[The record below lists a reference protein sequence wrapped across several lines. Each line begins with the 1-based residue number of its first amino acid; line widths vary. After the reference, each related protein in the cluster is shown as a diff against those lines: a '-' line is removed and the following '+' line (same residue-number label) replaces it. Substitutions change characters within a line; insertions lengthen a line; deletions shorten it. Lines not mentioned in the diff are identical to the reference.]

1 MSTKKIFAILGLL
14 FLISFIIFCATA
26 NGKDSSN
33 FCIICFL
40 ISFLSLC
47 VMGILGVIE
56 LVKFISK
63 KMHTKNNV
71 VKTHLIRNLDN
82 NNAKPLDALYAQI
95 DTDKEY
101 NRIKRAKYENFR
113 IDKLDLENKK
123 AYILNKDSSKKYTT
137 TLTSCTCKDFKER
150 QKPCKHM
157 IRLAGITKDYP
168 LYQEQEQGVIERL
181 QVLESKYQLI
191 EKLIDVFYRIRDHK
205 NKYYT
210 KASPNLI
217 ALKELE
223 LISLNEL
230 PPAELVN
237 YKYNTNEL
245 KGILVNK
252 QEFKKSSS
260 KKQLIELFISDENL
274 LKKLPNNIYHVTLN
288 FNEQEIQY
296 LLECLNYMKNP
307 Y

>member
-1 MSTKKIFAILGLL
+1 MNCKEKFAILSFL
-14 FLISFIIFCATA
+14 FFISTLTFCVTA
-26 NGKDSSN
+26 ENEKMSD
-33 FCIICFL
+33 FCIISLL
-40 ISFLSLC
+40 ISLLSLC
-47 VMGILGVIE
+47 VIGILGIIE
-56 LVKFISK
+56 LVKFIDRKTSP
-63 KMHTKNNV
+63 NNTNV
-71 VKTHLIRNLDN
+71 RTHLTCDFNLDN
-82 NNAKPLDALYAQI
+82 EKPLDSLYANI
-95 DTDKEY
+95 DSDKEY
-101 NRIKRAKYENFR
+101 SRIKRAKYENFR
-113 IDKLDLENKK
+113 IDKLDLENKR
-123 AYILNKDSSKKYTT
+123 AFILNKDRSKSYRT

-157 IRLAGITKDYP
+157 IRLAGITRDYP

-181 QVLESKYQLI
+181 QVLEGKHQLI
-191 EKLIDVFYRIRDHK
+191 NKLIDVFYRIRDHK

-217 ALKELE
+217 ALKELD

-245 KGILVNK
+245 RGILAAK
-252 QEFKKSSS
+252 EGFKKSSS
-260 KKQLIELFISDENL
+260 KKQLIELFISDEKL
-274 LKKLPNNIYHVTLN
+274 LKKLPKNIYHVTLN

-296 LLECLNYMKNP
+296 LLECLNYMNNP